1 MVEEKFASFKEKL
14 DVYIHL
20 RAGDKLMRDG
30 DIMYGEPPGFFQSWK
45 RWWYKENQET
55 TFQYLDED
63 FTKFMKLLDKIIQ
76 KYNLKYTLSMEK
88 LIGKITEFIDSIM
101 PGLYKLKKTY
111 PEGSNLVA
119 KIDSIIVT
127 LIDFKDNTRKS
138 TNVNIVN
145 HVLRQRAFSE

>member
-1 MVEEKFASFKEKL
+1 MTNRLYVSGK
-14 DVYIHL
+14 
-20 RAGDKLMRDG
+20 
-30 DIMYGEPPGFFQSWK
+30 
-45 RWWYKENQET
+45 
-55 TFQYLDED
+55 
-63 FTKFMKLLDKIIQ
+63 